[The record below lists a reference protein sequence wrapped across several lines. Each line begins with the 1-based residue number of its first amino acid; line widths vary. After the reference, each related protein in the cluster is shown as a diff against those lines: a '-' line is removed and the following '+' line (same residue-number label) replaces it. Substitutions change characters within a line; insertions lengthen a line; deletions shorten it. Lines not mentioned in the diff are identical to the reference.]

1 MHFLLT
7 YSIEYAII
15 NISIRKGG
23 KNGMDK
29 EKIKKWLI
37 TLKFF
42 LELITLLI
50 AVVSK
55 AISII
60 KTFM

>member
-1 MHFLLT
+1 MT
-7 YSIEYAII
+7 YSTEYDII